1 MKTTNKIQ
9 YRMRQRLY
17 KPTKGKISMGQ
28 MSKDFNEIDSMIS
41 SGIGFILNRNKKESE
56 DDENEKED

>member
-1 MKTTNKIQ
+1 
-9 YRMRQRLY
+9 MRQRLY